1 VHYLVE
7 SYVAPAGVLIEEIDG
22 RARSATD
29 DLAREGATIRFVRSI
44 LVPEDEMCVLQYDAS
59 SRELALEAARRA
71 GLTSDRV
78 VEMLEGPPEDAMSS
92 GPWHGLHRHERYR
105 RHHHIG

>member
-1 VHYLVE
+1 VLYLVE
-7 SYVAPAGVLIEEIDG
+7 SYVAPASARIEEIDG
-22 RARSATD
+22 RARSAAD
-29 DLAREGATIRFVRSI
+29 QMVGEGAAIRFLRSI

-78 VEMLEGPPEDAMSS
+78 VEMLEGPA
-92 GPWHGLHRHERYR
+92 
-105 RHHHIG
+105 